1 MLNLPSRLAV
11 ATHTHRSRH
20 GNNNTDTHCLTEGG
34 WHSSSKKKKPK
45 PKTKNNK
52 PQTKKRGGGVKNY
65 KEMILK
71 LGERERD
78 RNCTIT
84 KQLAFLKT
92 KFSEKT

>member
-1 MLNLPSRLAV
+1 MAITILTLTASQREDGIV
-11 ATHTHRSRH
+11 AQ
-20 GNNNTDTHCLTEGG
+20 
-34 WHSSSKKKKPK
+34 KKKNQNQKQKTTNPK
-45 PKTKNNK
+45 PK
-52 PQTKKRGGGVKNY
+52 KRGGGGVKNY

>member
-1 MLNLPSRLAV
+1 MAITILTLTASQREDGIV
-11 ATHTHRSRH
+11 AQ
-20 GNNNTDTHCLTEGG
+20 
-34 WHSSSKKKKPK
+34 KKKT
-45 PKTKNNK
+45 KTKNK
-52 PQTKKRGGGVKNY
+52 KQQTPNQKKRGGGVKNY

>member
-1 MLNLPSRLAV
+1 MAITILTLTASQREDGIV
-11 ATHTHRSRH
+11 AQ
-20 GNNNTDTHCLTEGG
+20 
-34 WHSSSKKKKPK
+34 KKKT
-45 PKTKNNK
+45 KTKNK
-52 PQTKKRGGGVKNY
+52 KQQTPTQKKGGGGVKNY

>member
-1 MLNLPSRLAV
+1 MAITILTLTASQREDGIV
-11 ATHTHRSRH
+11 AQ
-20 GNNNTDTHCLTEGG
+20 
-34 WHSSSKKKKPK
+34 KKKKPK

-52 PQTKKRGGGVKNY
+52 PQTKKKGGGGVKNY

>member
-20 GNNNTDTHCLTEGG
+20 GNNNTDTHCLTEDGIVAQ
-34 WHSSSKKKKPK
+34 KKKT
-45 PKTKNNK
+45 KTKNK
-52 PQTKKRGGGVKNY
+52 KQQTPNQKKGGGGVKNY